1 MISSRVSVLLP
12 LGKELVVSR
21 SLVGLV
27 IDTLE
32 FAREGRSVSGTVPVA
47 ALPRLVELLGPN
59 GDVLECEL
67 SGHREDGKNWLSLS
81 VRGQLDM
88 VCQRCLGA
96 MPYALE
102 TENELQVIAPGEP
115 WPDEALEDGALSL
128 GADAIAADAAQAVT
142 DLLEEEVMLV
152 LPVAP
157 KHEEGCEPPARS
169 DDKLAASPF
178 AVLATLKK
186 H

>member
-1 MISSRVSVLLP
+1 M
-12 LGKELVVSR
+12 SR

-32 FAREGRSVSGTVPVA
+32 FAREGRSVSGTVPA
-47 ALPRLVELLGPN
+47 SGLPRLLEFVGKSDAL
-59 GDVLECEL
+59 LECEL
-67 SGHREDGKNWLSLS
+67 QGRREDGRNWLDLS
-81 VRGQLDM
+81 VRGEFDLI
-88 VCQRCLGA
+88 CQRCLG
-96 MPYALE
+96 PLPFVLE
-102 TENELQVIAPGEP
+102 TDAELQVIAPGEA

-128 GADAIAADAAQAVT
+128 SSDAIAADAAQAVT
-142 DLLEEEVMLV
+142 DLIEEEVLLA
-152 LPVAP
+152 LPVVP

-169 DDKLAASPF
+169 DDKRAASPF

>member
-1 MISSRVSVLLP
+1 M
-12 LGKELVVSR
+12 SR

-32 FAREGRSVSGTVPVA
+32 FAREGRSVSGTVPVSS
-47 ALPRLVELLGPN
+47 LPRLLELLGRSD
-59 GDVLECEL
+59 GLLECEL
-67 SGHREDGKNWLSLS
+67 RGRREDGRNWLALS
-81 VRGQLDM
+81 IRGQFDL
-88 VCQRCLGA
+88 VCQRCLGP
-96 MPYALE
+96 MPFVLE
-102 TENELQVIAPGEP
+102 TDNELQVIAPGEA

-128 GADAIAADAAQAVT
+128 GADAIAAETAQAVL
-142 DLLEEEVMLV
+142 DLVEDEVLLA

-169 DDKLAASPF
+169 DDKHAASPF
-178 AVLATLKK
+178 AVLASLKK

>member
-1 MISSRVSVLLP
+1 M
-12 LGKELVVSR
+12 SR

-32 FAREGRSVSGTVPVA
+32 FAREGRSVSGSVPLS
-47 ALPRLVELLGPN
+47 ALPRLREWVGEADAALA
-59 GDVLECEL
+59 CEL
-67 SGHREDGKNWLSLS
+67 VGRREEGRHWLSLS
-81 VRGQLDM
+81 IRGQFDLI
-88 VCQRCLGA
+88 CQRCLGA

-102 TENELQVIAPGEP
+102 TDAELQVIAPGEP

-142 DLLEEEVMLV
+142 DLIEEEVLLA
-152 LPVAP
+152 LPSAP
-157 KHEEGCEPPARS
+157 RHEEGCEPPARS
-169 DDKLAASPF
+169 DDKRAASPF